1 MKTGIINY
9 KLVVLSSHHNETDA
23 DIRYTS
29 EDSSTISADH
39 QPELVFVRN
48 AGVFGNEKF
57 NEAQKVQLKCY
68 CDVMIRQS
76 NDKKLDSLSE
86 EHITE
91 LLGWD
96 AEKYRINISFG
107 DA

>member
-1 MKTGIINY
+1 
-9 KLVVLSSHHNETDA
+9 
-23 DIRYTS
+23 
-29 EDSSTISADH
+29 
-39 QPELVFVRN
+39 
-48 AGVFGNEKF
+48 
-57 NEAQKVQLKCY
+57 
-68 CDVMIRQS
+68 MIRQS

-86 EHITE
+86 EHIAE